1 MSGAARALRRLLFQF
16 RAEETISLLFFVPM
30 AVALASL
37 SITPGAAAPVNA
49 AASNY
54 PDSFAR
60 LVTLVGS
67 VVVFLWVVRTK
78 PRWELARDSLP
89 FLFAANIYG
98 NLHDLIRFY
107 GRPDITDDLHRWD
120 VAIFGVEPT
129 VWAQRFLNPS
139 LTDFFTVCYWL
150 FYVTPPLL
158 GLLLWL
164 KRDRRAFRE
173 TMVSIVLCLYL
184 GYIGYVL
191 WPASAP
197 RLAIPEQFT
206 TTLHGFSAILDETR
220 IAPAAIPLT
229 AYGAFPSLHCAVAV
243 LTILLAWRHL
253 RWFFPIQLVSGIGLV
268 FGTVYLR
275 HHWVV
280 DILAGLVLTVA
291 TFWAGPRVEAWW
303 ERMAARYAP
312 PESPAA
318 DEEPDEPV
326 RAARVADGR

>member
-1 MSGAARALRRLLFQF
+1 MRGVLRFLFGF
-16 RAEETISLLFFVPM
+16 RPEETVSLLFFVPM
-30 AVALASL
+30 AVALVSL
-37 SITPGAAAPVNA
+37 SLAPGAPVDHA
-49 AASNY
+49 AAGY
-54 PDSFAR
+54 PDSFVR

-67 VVVFLWVVRTK
+67 VIVFLWVVRTK
-78 PRWELARDSLP
+78 PHWELARDSLP

-107 GRPDITDDLHRWD
+107 GFPNITNDLRRWD
-120 VAIFGVEPT
+120 AALFGVEPT

-158 GLLLWL
+158 GLLLYL

-197 RLAIPEQFT
+197 RLAIPGAYGT
-206 TTLHGFSAILDETR
+206 ALHGFSALLDESR
-220 IAPAAIPLT
+220 VAPAAIPLT
-229 AYGAFPSLHCAVAV
+229 AYGAFPSLHCAVAI

-253 RWFFPIQLVSGIGLV
+253 RWFFPIQLFFGIGLV
-268 FGTVYLR
+268 LGTVYLR

-280 DILAGLVLTVA
+280 DILAGLVLTVL
-291 TFWAGPRVEAWW
+291 TFWAGPRVETWW
-303 ERMAARYAP
+303 ERMAARYA
-312 PESPAA
+312 AA
-318 DEEPDEPV
+318 SDRDTDDEPEEPMTPA
-326 RAARVADGR
+326 RAADGR

>member
-1 MSGAARALRRLLFQF
+1 MSGMGRGLRRLFFSF
-16 RAEETISLLFFVPM
+16 RPEETISLLFFLPM
-30 AVALASL
+30 AIALAALSL
-37 SITPGAAAPVNA
+37 EPGRSVPVNPAAA
-49 AASNY
+49 NY

-67 VVVFLWVVRTK
+67 VVVFLWVARTK
-78 PRWELARDSLP
+78 PQWELARDSLP

-107 GRPDITDDLHRWD
+107 GRPDVTATLYRWD
-120 VAIFGVEPT
+120 VALFGVEPT
-129 VWAQRFLNPS
+129 VWAQRFLTPV

-164 KRDRRAFRE
+164 KRERRAFRE
-173 TMVSIVLCLYL
+173 TMVSIVLCLYV
-184 GYIGYVL
+184 GYVGYVL

-197 RLAIPEQFT
+197 RLTIPDQFAVP
-206 TTLHGFSAILDETR
+206 LHGFSALLDQSR

-229 AYGAFPSLHCAVAV
+229 AFGAFPSLHCAVAI
-243 LTILLAWRHL
+243 LTVLLAWRHL

-268 FGTVYLR
+268 LGTVYLR

-280 DILAGLVLTVA
+280 DIAAGMVLTVGS
-291 TFWAGPRVEAWW
+291 FWAGPRIETWW
-303 ERMAARYAP
+303 ERMAARHAP
-312 PESPAA
+312 GAIFAFEAEP
-318 DEEPDEPV
+318 EEPSKTS
-326 RAARVADGR
+326 RAAEGG